1 MNFRAMFV
9 LGAAQLASA
18 GAIGCLIM
26 ILEAKKR
33 RKSSRTKHAVHTPTN
48 GH

>member
-1 MNFRAMFV
+1 MNLRAMFV

-33 RKSSRTKHAVHTPTN
+33 GKSSRTKNAVPTQTN